1 MRALRYLINRLIS
14 LRLKGWLVA
23 LAPAVL
29 LAWLMTGDLDVSN
42 PDQSSSQVQL
52 PSGEQYEGFGR
63 DIHSRVYNDS
73 GELEYT
79 IGAEAQRLYTDE
91 VTELDYPMI
100 RMFQQ
105 GQERWNI
112 SAVSG
117 RIRASSGGDIQ
128 ELELRDSVQVRHQ
141 MGADDAIQVQT
152 AWLIVEPQAERLYT
166 DAQVL
171 INGNRIEQRS
181 MGLRAN
187 FSLDSLEFLSD
198 VEGRFTD
205 ISP

>member
-1 MRALRYLINRLIS
+1 
-14 LRLKGWLVA
+14 
-23 LAPAVL
+23 
-29 LAWLMTGDLDVSN
+29 
-42 PDQSSSQVQL
+42 
-52 PSGEQYEGFGR
+52 
-63 DIHSRVYNDS
+63 
-73 GELEYT
+73 
-79 IGAEAQRLYTDE
+79 
-91 VTELDYPMI
+91 
-100 RMFQQ
+100 
-105 GQERWNI
+105 
-112 SAVSG
+112 
-117 RIRASSGGDIQ
+117 
-128 ELELRDSVQVRHQ
+128 

-181 MGLRAN
+181 VGLRAN